1 MSAVARKARIMA
13 LFAEIADLLV
23 VDDEPAVRQEAK
35 PIVITEVDRA
45 RAKRLLKRARDG
57 R

>member
-1 MSAVARKARIMA
+1 MA